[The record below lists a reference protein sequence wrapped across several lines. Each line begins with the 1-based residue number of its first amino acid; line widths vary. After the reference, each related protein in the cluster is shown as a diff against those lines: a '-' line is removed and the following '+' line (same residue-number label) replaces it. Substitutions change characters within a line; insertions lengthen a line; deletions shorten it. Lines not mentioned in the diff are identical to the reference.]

1 MKMMVFLAGA
11 GVLAIGLSGCSPKL
25 DQTGLS
31 PEEQV
36 WADYIKQNYSA
47 WEPPVAEPRG
57 VRGSEL
63 PASAPAAAPTAPAP
77 LETAAPAVPQGAASD
92 PGFYESGA
100 GTATVNPPAPAAPA
114 SADAAVVN
122 PPAPVD
128 PAPKAAPAGEVEIY
142 TVVKGDT
149 LGAIAQK
156 YYGRA
161 ADWKKIQEANSAVL
175 KGKTVIRPGMK
186 LTIPKP

>member
-1 MKMMVFLAGA
+1 MKMMVVLAGA

-25 DQTGLS
+25 DQSGLS

-36 WADYIKQNYSA
+36 WADYIRQNYSA
-47 WEPPVAEPRG
+47 WQPPVAEPTG

-63 PASAPAAAPTAPAP
+63 PASASAAAPAAPAP
-77 LETAAPAVPQGAASD
+77 LDSAAPAVPQGTAGD

-100 GTATVNPPAPAAPA
+100 GTAVNPPA
-114 SADAAVVN
+114 SADAAAVN
-122 PPAPVD
+122 PPASAD
-128 PAPKAAPAGEVEIY
+128 AAKAAPAGGEVY

-149 LGAIAQK
+149 LSAIAQK

-161 ADWKKIQEANSAVL
+161 SEWKKIQDANSALL